1 MVDPRTPVL
10 VGVGQITQK
19 EKDVEK
25 AKSPLD
31 LMEDAV
37 KLAAKDTGLG
47 DQLFGKLDTIT
58 CVRFIT
64 DSPDS
69 GRLPFGKYGNVAQ
82 SLANKLGVQ
91 PANTCY
97 GPTGGNTPQYLVNYT
112 AERIAEGDQSAVL
125 IAGSECFATMMRAIG
140 QGKTLPWGD
149 DPEGKRIDIGNER
162 IGVTD
167 VEKKHKLHFPVNCYP
182 LFENAIRGQKG
193 RSVKDHQLEIGKLM
207 APFTKVAASHPQAW
221 FPIERTPEE
230 IATPSEQN
238 RYIGYPYTK
247 YMNAIMQVDQAA
259 AVVMM
264 SVEKARELGVPE
276 DKWVYLHGCGDAN
289 DIWYLTERENFHTS
303 PAIRTMGQK
312 AFGMSGWSIDE
323 IDYIDLYSC
332 FPSAVQIGRD
342 ELGIPENDPRDL
354 TVTGGL
360 PYFGGAGN
368 DYVLHSIA
376 TMIEK
381 LRAKPGSKG
390 LCTANGWYVTK
401 HSIGLYSTTPKE
413 GKWQRENP
421 ADYQKD
427 IDNGPHPRMEE
438 NPDGAAKIE
447 TFAVVH
453 DHKGPQFAII
463 MGRLDADDAR
473 FVAHVTDAAEMQSL
487 MDQESLGRPGTVSAG
502 DGGLNIFKLA

>member
-10 VGVGQITQK
+10 VGVGQVTQK

-47 DQLFGKLDTIT
+47 DALFGKLDTIT

-69 GRLPFGKYGNVAQ
+69 GRLPFGKYGNIAQ
-82 SLANKLGVQ
+82 SLANKLNVQ

-112 AERIAEGDQSAVL
+112 AERIAEGDQSVVL
-125 IAGSECFATMMRAIG
+125 VAGSECFATMMRAIG
-140 QGKTLPWGD
+140 QGKTLNWGE

-207 APFTKVAASHPQAW
+207 APFTKVAANHPQAW
-221 FPIERTPEE
+221 FPIERTAEE
-230 IATPSEQN
+230 IATPTDQN

-289 DIWYLTERENFHTS
+289 DLWYLTERENFHSS

-312 AFGMSGWSIDE
+312 AFAMSGWSIDE

-413 GKWQRENP
+413 GKWQRESP

-438 NPDGAAKIE
+438 NPEGAAKIE

>member
-82 SLANKLGVQ
+82 SLANKLSVQ

-463 MGRLDADDAR
+463 MGRLDADGAR

>member
-10 VGVGQITQK
+10 VGCGQITQK

-25 AKSPLD
+25 AKSPLG

-37 KLAAKDTGLG
+37 RRAAQDTGLG

-64 DSPDS
+64 DSPDAA
-69 GRLPFGKYGNVAQ
+69 RLPFGRYGNVAQ
-82 SLANKLGVQ
+82 SLANRLGVQ

-112 AERIAEGDQSAVL
+112 AERIAEGDQSVVM
-125 IAGSECFATMMRAIG
+125 IAGSECFGTMMRAIG
-140 QGKTLPWGD
+140 QGKMLDWGD

-162 IGVTD
+162 IGVTE

-193 RSVKDHQLEIGKLM
+193 RSVKEHQLEIGKLM

-238 RYIGYPYTK
+238 RYVGYPYTK

-289 DIWYLTERENFHTS
+289 DIWYLTERENFYSS

-312 AFGMSGWSIDE
+312 AFAMSGWSIDE
-323 IDYIDLYSC
+323 IDYMDLYSC

-342 ELGIPENDPRDL
+342 ELGIAEDDPRDL

-376 TMIEK
+376 TMMDK

-401 HSIGLYSTTPKE
+401 HSIGLYSTAPKE

-438 NPDGAAKIE
+438 NPSGSAKIE
-447 TFAVVH
+447 TFSVMH
-453 DHKGPQFAII
+453 GHEGPQFAII

-473 FVAHVTDAAEMQSL
+473 FVAHVTDPAEMQSL
-487 MDQESLGRPGTVSAG
+487 MNQESLGRPGTVSTG
-502 DGGLNIFKLA
+502 DDGIHVFKLA

>member
-47 DQLFGKLDTIT
+47 EALFGKLDTIT

-69 GRLPFGKYGNVAQ
+69 GRLPFGKYGNIAQ
-82 SLANKLGVQ
+82 SLANKLNVQ

-112 AERIAEGDQSAVL
+112 AERIAEGDQSVVL
-125 IAGSECFATMMRAIG
+125 VAGSECFATMMRAIG
-140 QGKTLPWGD
+140 QGKTLPWGE

-193 RSVKDHQLEIGKLM
+193 RSVEDHQLEVGKLM
-207 APFTKVAASHPQAW
+207 APFTKVAANHPQAW
-221 FPIERTPEE
+221 FPTERTPEE
-230 IATPSEQN
+230 IATPTEQN

-289 DIWYLTERENFHTS
+289 DLWYLTERENFHSS

-312 AFGMSGWSIDE
+312 AFAMSGWSIEE

-413 GKWQRENP
+413 GKWQRESP

-473 FVAHVTDAAEMQSL
+473 FVAHVTDAAEMQNL